1 MNKNQKTYL
10 LLFVVVLVWGA
21 IGYQL
26 YSHYNPNTIEV
37 PEEKIMTYT
46 TQKVEKVDAYEIQPD
61 YRDPF
66 LGKIYRKLPLKKK
79 VVTPKPVVV
88 FPAIVY
94 KGIIEGDK
102 KTYIIA
108 INGSQEIFSV
118 NQTIKEVTLLKA
130 DGKSILLKYQNERK
144 KYALTE

>member
-10 LLFVVVLVWGA
+10 LLFIVALVWGA

-26 YSHYNPNTIEV
+26 YSHYNPDTIEV
-37 PEEKIMTYT
+37 SEVTTMSYT
-46 TQKVEKVDAYEIQPD
+46 TQKVDTVDGYEIQPD

-66 LGKIYRKLPLKKK
+66 LGKIYRKQPLKKK
-79 VVTPKPVVV
+79 VATPKHVVI

-94 KGIIEGDK
+94 KGIIEGGK

-108 INGSQEIFSV
+108 INGSQEIFRV